1 MPFKSKAQMRMMF
14 AKEERG
20 EVVKGTAKR
29 WAKET
34 KNIDNLPEHV
44 KQAQVIQLFTKL
56 AERLINTRPVPA
68 AIALQKASAA
78 ERDRKQKGMNIVEY
92 RNYLA
97 QKRNVVTKGSSPK
110 GVPH

>member
-20 EVVKGTAKR
+20 EVPKGTAKR
-29 WAKET
+29 WADET

-44 KQAQVIQLFTKL
+44 KQAQIVQLFAKV
-56 AERLINTRPVPA
+56 AERFIDARPVPS
-68 AIALQKASAA
+68 AISLRQASAA
-78 ERDRKQKGMNIVEY
+78 ERNRKQKGMNIVDY

-97 QKRNVVTKGSSPK
+97 QKHNVVTKSSSPK
-110 GVPH
+110 GIKR